1 MSCTGIP
8 VTELEFPPQARVFN
22 KTTRLVNMAFEMLKF
37 IDKFKTG
44 KSLTVHLKIG
54 IHEGEV
60 IAGLVG
66 LHKPQFSLIGD
77 TVNTTSRICANG
89 HRGKITIS
97 EQAKKELDLLNFVL
111 EEREVEAKGKGLL
124 KIFEVKRR
132 VAGEGGPKIKR
143 VVEKVLILGRERRR
157 NQNFQKIVNLLKRN
171 SEILRLETI
180 EKKNL
185 DAKIS
190 KMSAKDITKRI
201 FEEIKGLRGIFWKVF
216 SLKRMILR
224 FFEGIRWKKKVQ
236 NTQRIFPKS
245 QLINFKV
252 LEQHSSYNV
261 LKEKREISMKK
272 VDAFTLKTD
281 KLYTNEEFLRQ
292 LALKNWKIEKNILS
306 CFFLVMFIRVFL
318 LLSLMNFFDHV
329 YFFIIECVFIILCA
343 SLLFFL
349 REFYSN
355 IPKLAYY
362 KYLLVSIYIVGVTMS
377 FLEVMQS
384 NLQEIFCISMVTMS
398 LLHIV
403 ITTIW

>member
-1 MSCTGIP
+1 M
-8 VTELEFPPQARVFN
+8 
-22 KTTRLVNMAFEMLKF
+22 
-37 IDKFKTG
+37 
-44 KSLTVHLKIG
+44 
-54 IHEGEV
+54 
-60 IAGLVG
+60 
-66 LHKPQFSLIGD
+66 
-77 TVNTTSRICANG
+77 
-89 HRGKITIS
+89 
-97 EQAKKELDLLNFVL
+97 
-111 EEREVEAKGKGLL
+111 
-124 KIFEVKRR
+124 
-132 VAGEGGPKIKR
+132 
-143 VVEKVLILGRERRR
+143 
-157 NQNFQKIVNLLKRN
+157 
-171 SEILRLETI
+171 
-180 EKKNL
+180 
-185 DAKIS
+185 
-190 KMSAKDITKRI
+190 
-201 FEEIKGLRGIFWKVF
+201 
-216 SLKRMILR
+216 
-224 FFEGIRWKKKVQ
+224 
-236 NTQRIFPKS
+236 
-245 QLINFKV
+245 INFKV